1 MEAFECWMREYRRK
15 LHPVEFAIRVHLKLV
30 SIHPFE
36 DGNGRIARLAMNTIL
51 LQEGYLPLVVPP
63 LLRSEYITVIKKAQ
77 VSQLDGDYLHC
88 MYRREIETQ
97 REMLR
102 LLEGEGYH
110 IPL

>member
-1 MEAFECWMREYRRK
+1 M
-15 LHPVEFAIRVHLKLV
+15 
-30 SIHPFE
+30 S
-36 DGNGRIARLAMNTIL
+36 
-51 LQEGYLPLVVPP
+51 VPP

-77 VSQLDGDYLHC
+77 VSQLDGDYLHF